1 MGHIFKQEQEEYQR
15 EGVAWTVI
23 RFHDNQEVL
32 DLLAVKACNL
42 LSLIDEES
50 QFPKVAAPA
59 AFPQIC
65 EFV

>member
-1 MGHIFKQEQEEYQR
+1 MGHVFKQEQEEYQR
-15 EGVAWTVI
+15 EDVAWTNVGF
-23 RFHDNQEVL
+23 RDNQEIL
-32 DLLAVKACNL
+32 DLLAVKTCNL

-59 AFPQIC
+59 ALPQIP